1 MQRMTIIPKLT
12 LMLTPT
18 LVAAILQGLSLYG
31 LHLCFE
37 HDLWPSQHPTF
48 FVPVITALI
57 MWPIG
62 IAYLEGKADHR
73 RVILI
78 TGLTVAAM
86 LPLAAY
92 IGWQITPWPEIQSEA
107 LLATYTFSM
116 IAIAFMLLLILEHH
130 VIGQPWRY
138 GDIYSASWSNGIV
151 ALMTGALCIA
161 VALVLSLWSA
171 LFSVIGI
178 SFFRTL
184 FTHDLFIALCGCITV
199 ALGIS
204 TLRQRETIIRPLS
217 KVAGSLAQ
225 LLLPVVIV
233 VELLFLLALPFTGL
247 APLWGTGNGTA
258 LLMALTG
265 LALLGTVFY
274 FGEALHRAD
283 HSRGMHVL
291 ITIGVIV
298 LPILCLL
305 SAYGLSLRV
314 LQYGWTVERC
324 WALAIWTILTGF
336 SSSYALAALLERRD
350 WSLSLSRINR
360 FGLHGSLVLVIA
372 IQSPLLDF
380 RKISLASQIERTQL
394 DGNEWA
400 NFNFGYSQEM
410 LGRPGWLHST
420 NLIEEIGEDDPELA
434 ELIKNPPRRLPGAP
448 FTPKANLTLHP
459 GDLIVPA
466 PLLPIIR
473 SESLGSIEQHI
484 FPVQLKTD
492 GSTQFLVASR
502 FNESFVSLAIYY
514 VTSEDEWRR
523 RELQSSDPI
532 RIDDE
537 ILSALTE
544 GRYAIDAPEFNALRI
559 NGTRY
564 EVR

>member
-1 MQRMTIIPKLT
+1 VQRMTIIPT
-12 LMLTPT
+12 HPPTLTPT

-31 LHLCFE
+31 LNLCFE
-37 HDLWPSQHPTF
+37 HDLWPSQHPAF

-57 MWPIG
+57 LWPVG
-62 IAYLEGKADHR
+62 IAYLEGKANHR

-78 TGLTVAAM
+78 TGLVVAAT
-86 LPLAAY
+86 LPLATY
-92 IGWQITPWPEIQSEA
+92 IGWQVTPWPDIQSEA
-107 LLATYTFSM
+107 LLAGYIFCM
-116 IAIAFMLLLILEHH
+116 IAIAFMLLLILERYL
-130 VIGQPWRY
+130 IGQPWQY
-138 GDIYSASWSNGIV
+138 DDIYSASWNNGLV
-151 ALMTGALCIA
+151 ALMTGALGVA
-161 VALVLSLWSA
+161 VTIVLSLWSA

-184 FTHDLFIALCGCITV
+184 FTHDLFIALCGCITI

-217 KVAGSLAQ
+217 KVASSLAQ
-225 LLLPVVIV
+225 LLLPVVII
-233 VELLFLLALPFTGL
+233 VELLFLLALPVTGL
-247 APLWGTGNGTA
+247 GPLWGTGNGTA

-265 LALLGTVFY
+265 LALLGTVVY
-274 FGEALHRAD
+274 FGETPNSTD
-283 HSRGMHVL
+283 HSQGMHML

-324 WALAIWTILTGF
+324 WALAIWIILTGF
-336 SSSYALAALLERRD
+336 ASSYAFAALRHRSD
-350 WSLSLSRINR
+350 WFLSLSRINR
-360 FGLHGSLVLVIA
+360 LGLYGSLALLLA

-394 DGNEWA
+394 NGNQWA
-400 NFNFGYSQEM
+400 NFDFGYSREM

-420 NLIEEIGEDDPELA
+420 NLIEEIGEVDPELA

-448 FTPKANLTLHP
+448 FAQKANLTLYP
-459 GDLIVPA
+459 EDLLVPA

-473 SESLGSIEQHI
+473 SESMGSVEQHI

-502 FNESFVSLAIYY
+502 LNESFVSLTIYY
-514 VTSEDEWRR
+514 VTSEDKWRR

-532 RIDDE
+532 GTDDE
-537 ILSALTE
+537 VLSALIE

-559 NGTRY
+559 NRTRY
-564 EVR
+564 DVR

>member
-1 MQRMTIIPKLT
+1 MQRMTIIPTHLP
-12 LMLTPT
+12 MLTST
-18 LVAAILQGLSLYG
+18 LVAAILQGFSLYG

-37 HDLWPSQHPTF
+37 HSLWPSQHPIF

-57 MWPIG
+57 LWPIG
-62 IAYLEGKADHR
+62 IAYLEGKANHR

-78 TGLTVAAM
+78 TGLAVAAM
-86 LPLAAY
+86 LPLATY
-92 IGWQITPWPEIQSEA
+92 IGWQVTPWPNIQSEA
-107 LLATYTFSM
+107 ILAAYFFSM
-116 IAIAFMLLLILEHH
+116 IAIAFMLLLILERSL
-130 VIGQPWRY
+130 IGQPWRY
-138 GDIYSASWSNGIV
+138 DDLYSASWNNGLV

-178 SFFRTL
+178 HFFRTL

-204 TLRQRETIIRPLS
+204 TLRQRETIIRPFS
-217 KVAGSLAQ
+217 KVASSLAQ
-225 LLLPVVIV
+225 LLLPVVII
-233 VELLFLLALPFTGL
+233 VELLFLLALPVTGL

-265 LALLGTVFY
+265 LALLGTVVY
-274 FGEALHRAD
+274 FGETPNSTD
-283 HSRGMHVL
+283 HSRGTHML

-324 WALAIWTILTGF
+324 WALAIWIVLTGF
-336 SSSYALAALLERRD
+336 ASSYAFAALRHRSD

-360 FGLHGSLVLVIA
+360 LGLYGSLALLLA

-394 DGNEWA
+394 DENQWA
-400 NFNFGYSQEM
+400 NFDFGYSREM

-420 NLIEEIGEDDPELA
+420 NLIDELSEDDPELA
-434 ELIKNPPRRLPGAP
+434 ELIKNPPPGIP
-448 FTPKANLTLHP
+448 GTPLAWKTNLTLYP
-459 GDLIVPA
+459 GDLLVPA
-466 PLLPIIR
+466 ALLPIIR
-473 SESLGSIEQHI
+473 SESMGSLEQHI
-484 FPVQLKTD
+484 FPVQLKND
-492 GSTQFLVASR
+492 GGTQFLVASR
-502 FNESFVSLAIYY
+502 FNESFVSLGIYY
-514 VTSEDEWRR
+514 VTPEGEWRR

-532 RIDDE
+532 GMDDE
-537 ILSALTE
+537 VLRALID
-544 GRYAIDAPEFNALRI
+544 GRYAIDTPEFNALRI

-564 EVR
+564 DVR

>member
-1 MQRMTIIPKLT
+1 VQRMTIFPAHPP
-12 LMLTPT
+12 MPTPT

-37 HDLWPSQHPTF
+37 HDLWPSQHPAF
-48 FVPVITALI
+48 FVPVITAMIL
-57 MWPIG
+57 WPIG
-62 IAYLEGKADHR
+62 IAYLEGKANHR
-73 RVILI
+73 RVTLI
-78 TGLTVAAM
+78 TGLAVALTFPVAT
-86 LPLAAY
+86 Y
-92 IGWQITPWPEIQSEA
+92 IGWQVTPWPDIQSEA
-107 LLATYTFSM
+107 ILAGYIFSM
-116 IAIAFMLLLILEHH
+116 IAIAFMLLLIIERYL
-130 VIGQPWRY
+130 IDQPWLY
-138 GDIYSASWSNGIV
+138 DDLYSTSWNNGLV
-151 ALMTGALCIA
+151 ALMTGALGVA
-161 VALVLSLWSA
+161 VTIVLSLWSA

-178 SFFRTL
+178 DFFRTV

-225 LLLPVVIV
+225 LLLPVVII
-233 VELLFLLALPFTGL
+233 VELLFLLALPVTGL
-247 APLWGTGNGTA
+247 APLWETGNGTA

-265 LALLGTVFY
+265 LALLGTVVF
-274 FGEALHRAD
+274 FGETPNSTD
-283 HSRGMHVL
+283 YSRGMHML

-324 WALAIWTILTGF
+324 WALAIWIVLTGF
-336 SSSYALAALLERRD
+336 ASSYALAALRHRSD
-350 WSLSLSRINR
+350 WSLSLGRINR
-360 FGLHGSLVLVIA
+360 LGLYGSLALLLV

-394 DGNEWA
+394 EGNEWA
-400 NFNFGYSQEM
+400 NFDFGYSREM
-410 LGRPGWLHST
+410 LGRPGWLHSS
-420 NLIEEIGEDDPELA
+420 NLLEEIGEDDPELA
-434 ELIKNPPRRLPGAP
+434 ELIKNPPRRLPGAA
-448 FTPKANLTLHP
+448 FAQKANLTLYP
-459 GDLIVPA
+459 GDLLVPA

-473 SESLGSIEQHI
+473 SESLGSVEQHI

-502 FNESFVSLAIYY
+502 LNESFVSLAIYY
-514 VTSEDEWRR
+514 VTPGDKWRR
-523 RELQSSDPI
+523 RELQSSEPI
-532 RIDDE
+532 GTDDE
-537 ILSALTE
+537 VLSALIK

-564 EVR
+564 DVR

>member
-1 MQRMTIIPKLT
+1 MQRMTIIPTKAPMLT
-12 LMLTPT
+12 LT

-37 HDLWPSQHPTF
+37 HDLWPSQHPALF
-48 FVPVITALI
+48 APVITALI
-57 MWPIG
+57 LWPIG
-62 IAYLEGKADHR
+62 IAYLEGKANHR

-78 TGLTVAAM
+78 TGLAVAAM
-86 LPLAAY
+86 LPLATY
-92 IGWQITPWPEIQSEA
+92 IGWQVTPWPNIQSEA
-107 LLATYTFSM
+107 ILAAYIFSM
-116 IAIAFMLLLILEHH
+116 IAIAFMLLLIIERYL
-130 VIGQPWRY
+130 IGRPWRY
-138 GDIYSASWSNGIV
+138 DDLYSASWSNGLV
-151 ALMTGALCIA
+151 AVMTGALCIA
-161 VALVLSLWSA
+161 ITLVLSLWSA

-178 SFFRTL
+178 HFFRTL
-184 FTHDLFIALCGCITV
+184 FTHELFIASCGCITV

-225 LLLPVVIV
+225 LLLPVVVV
-233 VELLFLLALPFTGL
+233 VELLFLLALPVTGL

-265 LALLGTVFY
+265 LALQGTVVY
-274 FGEALHRAD
+274 FGETPNSTD
-283 HSRGMHVL
+283 HSRGMHML

-324 WALAIWTILTGF
+324 WALAIWIVLTGF
-336 SSSYALAALLERRD
+336 ASSYALAALRHRSD

-360 FGLHGSLVLVIA
+360 LGLYGSLALLLA

-394 DGNEWA
+394 DENQWA
-400 NFNFGYSQEM
+400 NFDFGYSRQM

-420 NLIEEIGEDDPELA
+420 SLIDELSENDPELA
-434 ELIKNPPRRLPGAP
+434 ELIKNPPPGIP
-448 FTPKANLTLHP
+448 DTPLAWKTNLTLYP
-459 GDLIVPA
+459 GDLLVPA
-466 PLLPIIR
+466 ALLPIIR
-473 SESLGSIEQHI
+473 SESMGSLEQHI
-484 FPVQLKTD
+484 FPVQLKND
-492 GSTQFLVASR
+492 GGTQFLVASR
-502 FNESFVSLAIYY
+502 FNESFVSLGIYY
-514 VTSEDEWRR
+514 VTPEGEWRR

-532 RIDDE
+532 GMDDE
-537 ILSALTE
+537 VLSALID

-564 EVR
+564 DVR

>member
-1 MQRMTIIPKLT
+1 MQRMTIIPT
-12 LMLTPT
+12 HPPMLTPT
-18 LVAAILQGLSLYG
+18 LVAAILQGFCLYG

-37 HDLWPSQHPTF
+37 HDLWPSQYPAF

-57 MWPIG
+57 LWPIG
-62 IAYLEGKADHR
+62 IAYLEGKANHR

-78 TGLTVAAM
+78 TGLAVAAM
-86 LPLAAY
+86 LPLATY
-92 IGWQITPWPEIQSEA
+92 IGWQVTPWPNIQSEA
-107 LLATYTFSM
+107 ILAAYIFSM
-116 IAIAFMLLLILEHH
+116 IAITFMLLLIIERYL
-130 VIGQPWRY
+130 IGQPWRY
-138 GDIYSASWSNGIV
+138 DDLYSASWNNGLV
-151 ALMTGALCIA
+151 ALMTGALGVA
-161 VALVLSLWSA
+161 VTLVLSLWSA

-178 SFFRTL
+178 HFFRTL
-184 FTHDLFIALCGCITV
+184 FTHELFIALCGCITV

-258 LLMALTG
+258 LLIALTG

-394 DGNEWA
+394 DGNQWA
-400 NFNFGYSQEM
+400 NFDFGYSQEM

>member
-1 MQRMTIIPKLT
+1 
-12 LMLTPT
+12 MLTST

-37 HDLWPSQHPTF
+37 HDLWPSQHPVF
-48 FVPVITALI
+48 FVPVIKALI
-57 MWPIG
+57 LWPIG
-62 IAYLEGKADHR
+62 IAYLEGKANHR
-73 RVILI
+73 RVVLI
-78 TGLTVAAM
+78 TGLAVALT
-86 LPLAAY
+86 LPLATY
-92 IGWQITPWPEIQSEA
+92 IGWQVTPWPNIQSEA
-107 LLATYTFSM
+107 ILAGYIFSM
-116 IAIAFMLLLILEHH
+116 IAIAFMLLLIIERYL
-130 VIGQPWRY
+130 IGQPWRY
-138 GDIYSASWSNGIV
+138 DDLYSASWNNGLV

-161 VALVLSLWSA
+161 VTLVLSLWSA

-178 SFFRTL
+178 HFFRTL
-184 FTHDLFIALCGCITV
+184 FTHDLFIALCGCITI

-217 KVAGSLAQ
+217 KVASSLAQ
-225 LLLPVVIV
+225 LLLPVVII
-233 VELLFLLALPFTGL
+233 VELLFLLALPATGL

-265 LALLGTVFY
+265 LALLGTVVY
-274 FGEALHRAD
+274 YGETPNSTG
-283 HSRGMHVL
+283 HSRGMHML

-324 WALAIWTILTGF
+324 WALAIWIVLTGF
-336 SSSYALAALLERRD
+336 ASSYALAALRHRSD
-350 WSLSLSRINR
+350 WSLSLGRINR
-360 FGLHGSLVLVIA
+360 LGLYGSLALLLA

-380 RKISLASQIERTQL
+380 RKISLASQIERSQL
-394 DGNEWA
+394 DGNQWA
-400 NFNFGYSQEM
+400 NFDFGYSQEM

-448 FTPKANLTLHP
+448 FAQKANLTLHP
-459 GDLIVPA
+459 RDLLVPA

-473 SESLGSIEQHI
+473 SESMVSIEQHI
-484 FPVQLKTD
+484 FPIQLKTD
-492 GSTQFLVASR
+492 GSIQFLVASR
-502 FNESFVSLAIYY
+502 LNEAFVSLSIYH
-514 VTSEDEWRR
+514 VTSKGEWRR

-532 RIDDE
+532 GTDDE
-537 ILSALTE
+537 VLSALVE
-544 GRYAIDAPEFNALRI
+544 GRYAIDMPEFNALRI

-564 EVR
+564 NVR

>member
-1 MQRMTIIPKLT
+1 MQPMTIIPT
-12 LMLTPT
+12 HPPILTPT
-18 LVAAILQGLSLYG
+18 LVAAILQGFSLYG

-37 HDLWPSQHPTF
+37 HDLWPSQHPAF

-57 MWPIG
+57 LWPIG
-62 IAYLEGKADHR
+62 IAYLAGKANHR

-78 TGLTVAAM
+78 TGLTVAAI
-86 LPLAAY
+86 LPLATY
-92 IGWQITPWPEIQSEA
+92 MGWQVTPWPDIQSEA
-107 LLATYTFSM
+107 ILAGYIFSM
-116 IAIAFMLLLILEHH
+116 IAIAFMLLLIIERYL
-130 VIGQPWRY
+130 IGRPWRY
-138 GDIYSASWSNGIV
+138 DDLYSASWNNGLV

-171 LFSVIGI
+171 LFAVIGI
-178 SFFRTL
+178 HFFRTL
-184 FTHDLFIALCGCITV
+184 FTHDLFIALCGSITI

-217 KVAGSLAQ
+217 KVASSLAQ
-225 LLLPVVIV
+225 LLLPVVII
-233 VELLFLLALPFTGL
+233 VELLFLLALPVTGL

-265 LALLGTVFY
+265 LALLGTVVY
-274 FGEALHRAD
+274 FGETPNSTD
-283 HSRGMHVL
+283 HSRGLHLL

-324 WALAIWTILTGF
+324 WALAIWTVLTGF
-336 SSSYALAALLERRD
+336 ASSYAFAALRHRSD

-360 FGLHGSLVLVIA
+360 LGLYGSLALLLA

-394 DGNEWA
+394 DENQWA
-400 NFNFGYSQEM
+400 NFDFGYSREM

-420 NLIEEIGEDDPELA
+420 NLIDELSEDDPELA
-434 ELIKNPPRRLPGAP
+434 ELIKNPPPGIP
-448 FTPKANLTLHP
+448 GTPLAWKTNLTLYP
-459 GDLIVPA
+459 GDLLVPA
-466 PLLPIIR
+466 ALLPIIR
-473 SESLGSIEQHI
+473 SESMGSLEQHI
-484 FPVQLKTD
+484 FPVQLKND
-492 GSTQFLVASR
+492 GGTQFLVASR
-502 FNESFVSLAIYY
+502 FNESFVSLGIYY
-514 VTSEDEWRR
+514 GTPEGEWRR
-523 RELQSSDPI
+523 RELQSSEPI
-532 RIDDE
+532 GMNDE
-537 ILSALTE
+537 VLSALID

-564 EVR
+564 DVR

>member
-1 MQRMTIIPKLT
+1 MQPITIIPAHSP
-12 LMLTPT
+12 MLTPT

-37 HDLWPSQHPTF
+37 HDLWPSQHPVF

-57 MWPIG
+57 LWPIG
-62 IAYLEGKADHR
+62 IAYLEGKANHR

-78 TGLTVAAM
+78 TGLAVALT
-86 LPLAAY
+86 LPLATY
-92 IGWQITPWPEIQSEA
+92 IGWQVTPWPDIQSEA
-107 LLATYTFSM
+107 ILAGYIFSM
-116 IAIAFMLLLILEHH
+116 IAIAFMLLLIIERYL
-130 VIGQPWRY
+130 IGQPWRY
-138 GDIYSASWSNGIV
+138 DDLYSASWNNGLV
-151 ALMTGALCIA
+151 VLMTGALCIA
-161 VALVLSLWSA
+161 VTLVLSLWSA

-178 SFFRTL
+178 QFFRTL
-184 FTHDLFIALCGCITV
+184 FTHDLFIALCGCITI

-217 KVAGSLAQ
+217 KVASSLAQ
-225 LLLPVVIV
+225 LLLPVVII
-233 VELLFLLALPFTGL
+233 VELLFLLALPATGL
-247 APLWGTGNGTA
+247 APLWVTGNGTA

-265 LALLGTVFY
+265 LALLGTVVY
-274 FGEALHRAD
+274 YGETPNSTD

-324 WALAIWTILTGF
+324 WALAIWIVLTGF
-336 SSSYALAALLERRD
+336 ASSYALAALRHRSD
-350 WSLSLSRINR
+350 WSLSLSQINR
-360 FGLHGSLVLVIA
+360 LGLYGSLALLLA

-394 DGNEWA
+394 EGNEWA
-400 NFNFGYSQEM
+400 NFDFGYSREM

-420 NLIEEIGEDDPELA
+420 NLIEEIGEDNPELA
-434 ELIKNPPRRLPGAP
+434 ELIKNPPRRLPDAP
-448 FTPKANLTLHP
+448 FAQKANLTLYP
-459 GDLIVPA
+459 GDLLVPA

-473 SESLGSIEQHI
+473 SESMGSVEQHI

-502 FNESFVSLAIYY
+502 LNESFVSLAIYY
-514 VTSEDEWRR
+514 VTPEGEWRR

-532 RIDDE
+532 GMNDE
-537 ILSALTE
+537 VLSALID

-564 EVR
+564 DVR

>member
-1 MQRMTIIPKLT
+1 MQRMTIIPTHLPKLA
-12 LMLTPT
+12 PP

-37 HDLWPSQHPTF
+37 HDLWPSQHPAF

-57 MWPIG
+57 LWPIG
-62 IAYLEGKADHR
+62 IAYLGGKANHR

-78 TGLTVAAM
+78 TGLTVAAI
-86 LPLAAY
+86 LPLATYIGWQVTPWPDIQSEAILAAY
-92 IGWQITPWPEIQSEA
+92 I
-107 LLATYTFSM
+107 FSM
-116 IAIAFMLLLILEHH
+116 IAIAFMLLLILERYL
-130 VIGQPWRY
+130 IGQPWRY
-138 GDIYSASWSNGIV
+138 DDLYSASWSNGLV

-161 VALVLSLWSA
+161 VTLVLSLWSA
-171 LFSVIGI
+171 LFSIIGI
-178 SFFRTL
+178 HFFRTL

-217 KVAGSLAQ
+217 KVASSLAQ
-225 LLLPVVIV
+225 LLLPVVII
-233 VELLFLLALPFTGL
+233 VELLFLLALPVTGL

-258 LLMALTG
+258 LLMALTA
-265 LALLGTVFY
+265 LALLGTVVY
-274 FGEALHRAD
+274 YGETPNSTD

-324 WALAIWTILTGF
+324 WALAIWIVLTGF
-336 SSSYALAALLERRD
+336 ASSYALAALRHRSD

-360 FGLHGSLVLVIA
+360 LGLYGSLALLLA

-394 DGNEWA
+394 DDNRWA
-400 NFNFGYSQEM
+400 NFDFGYSREM

-420 NLIEEIGEDDPELA
+420 NLIDELSDVAPALA
-434 ELIKNPPRRLPGAP
+434 ELIKNPPRHLPGAP
-448 FTPKANLTLHP
+448 FAQRANLMLYP
-459 GDLIVPA
+459 GDLLVPA
-466 PLLPIIR
+466 TLLPIIR
-473 SESLGSIEQHI
+473 SESMGSLEQHI
-484 FPVQLKTD
+484 FPVQLKND
-492 GSTQFLVASR
+492 GGTQFLVASL
-502 FNESFVSLAIYY
+502 FNKSFVSLGIYY
-514 VTSEDEWRR
+514 VTPEGEWRR

-532 RIDDE
+532 GMNDE
-537 ILSALTE
+537 VLSALID

-564 EVR
+564 DVR

>member
-1 MQRMTIIPKLT
+1 MQRITIIPT
-12 LMLTPT
+12 HPPMLTPT

-37 HDLWPSQHPTF
+37 HDLWPSQHPVF

-57 MWPIG
+57 LWPIG
-62 IAYLEGKADHR
+62 LAYLEGKANHR

-78 TGLTVAAM
+78 TGLTVAAI
-86 LPLAAY
+86 LPLAIY
-92 IGWQITPWPEIQSEA
+92 IGWQVTPWPDIQSEA
-107 LLATYTFSM
+107 ILAGYIFSM
-116 IAIAFMLLLILEHH
+116 IAIAFMLLLIIERYLT
-130 VIGQPWRY
+130 GQPWRY
-138 GDIYSASWSNGIV
+138 DDLYSASWSNGLV
-151 ALMTGALCIA
+151 ALMTGALGVA
-161 VALVLSLWSA
+161 VTLLLSLWSA

-178 SFFRTL
+178 HFFRTL
-184 FTHDLFIALCGCITV
+184 FTHELFIASCGCITV

-225 LLLPVVIV
+225 LLLPVVVV
-233 VELLFLLALPFTGL
+233 VELLFLLALPVTGL

-265 LALLGTVFY
+265 LALLGTVVY
-274 FGEALHRAD
+274 FGETPNSRD
-283 HSRGMHVL
+283 YSRGMHVL

-324 WALAIWTILTGF
+324 WALAIWIVLTGF
-336 SSSYALAALLERRD
+336 ASSYALAALRHRSD
-350 WSLSLSRINR
+350 WSLSLGRINR
-360 FGLHGSLVLVIA
+360 LGLYGSLALLLA

-394 DGNEWA
+394 EGNEWA
-400 NFNFGYSQEM
+400 NFDFGYSTEM
-410 LGRPGWLHST
+410 LGRPGWLHSS
-420 NLIEEIGEDDPELA
+420 NLLEEIGEDDPELA
-434 ELIKNPPRRLPGAP
+434 ELIKNPPRRLPGAA
-448 FTPKANLTLHP
+448 FAQKANLTLYP
-459 GDLIVPA
+459 GDLLVPA

-473 SESLGSIEQHI
+473 SESLGSVEQHI

-502 FNESFVSLAIYY
+502 LNESFVSLAIYY
-514 VTSEDEWRR
+514 VTLEGEWRR
-523 RELQSSDPI
+523 RELQSSEPI
-532 RIDDE
+532 GTDDE
-537 ILSALTE
+537 VLSALTE
-544 GRYAIDAPEFNALRI
+544 GRFAIDAPEFNALRI

>member
-1 MQRMTIIPKLT
+1 MQRMKIFPTYLP
-12 LMLTPT
+12 MLTPT
-18 LVAAILQGLSLYG
+18 LVAATLQGLSLYG

-37 HDLWPSQHPTF
+37 HDLWPSRHPVF

-57 MWPIG
+57 LWPIG
-62 IAYLEGKADHR
+62 IAYLEGKANHR

-78 TGLTVAAM
+78 TGLTVAAI
-86 LPLAAY
+86 LPLATY
-92 IGWQITPWPEIQSEA
+92 IGWQVTPWPDIQSEA
-107 LLATYTFSM
+107 IFAAYIFSM
-116 IAIAFMLLLILEHH
+116 IANAFMLLLILERYL
-130 VIGQPWRY
+130 IGRPWRY
-138 GDIYSASWSNGIV
+138 GDIYSASWSNGLV

-184 FTHDLFIALCGCITV
+184 FTHNLFIALCGSITV

-217 KVAGSLAQ
+217 RVAGSLAQ
-225 LLLPVVIV
+225 LLLPIVVL
-233 VELLFLLALPFTGL
+233 VELLFLLALPVTGL

-265 LALLGTVFY
+265 LVLLGTVVY
-274 FGEALHRAD
+274 FGEAPDRAD
-283 HSRGMHVL
+283 HTRGMHVL
-291 ITIGVIV
+291 ITIGVIA
-298 LPILCLL
+298 LPILSLL

-324 WALAIWTILTGF
+324 WALAIWVVLTGF
-336 SSSYALAALLERRD
+336 AISYALAAVRHRRD
-350 WSLSLSRINR
+350 WFLTLDQINR
-360 FGLHGSLVLVIA
+360 FGLYGSLALLIA

-394 DGNEWA
+394 DGSHGA
-400 NFNFGYSQEM
+400 NFDFGYSRNM

-420 NLIEEIGEDDPELA
+420 SLIDELGEDDPELV
-434 ELIKNPPRRLPGAP
+434 ELIKNPPPGIP
-448 FTPKANLTLHP
+448 GTPLAWKTNLTLYP
-459 GDLIVPA
+459 GDLLVPA
-466 PLLPIIR
+466 ALLPIIR
-473 SESLGSIEQHI
+473 SESMGSLEQHI
-484 FPVQLKTD
+484 FPVQLKND

-502 FNESFVSLAIYY
+502 FNESFVSLGVYY
-514 VTSEDEWRR
+514 VTPEGEWRR

-532 RIDDE
+532 GTDDE
-537 ILSALTE
+537 VLSALID

-564 EVR
+564 DVR